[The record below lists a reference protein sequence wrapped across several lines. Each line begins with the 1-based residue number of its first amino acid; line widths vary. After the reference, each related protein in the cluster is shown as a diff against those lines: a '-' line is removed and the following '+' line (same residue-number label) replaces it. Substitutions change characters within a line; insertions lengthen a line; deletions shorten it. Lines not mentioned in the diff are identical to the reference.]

1 MSSSP
6 SRSHRRGIV
15 YGLVL
20 APIFALI
27 GYGLGYVLFMLAS
40 QNFIM
45 VTVANISSTSVIHN
59 VVLSQYAGSTLLPY
73 LFAFLLGVAGLALGY
88 LEFSPDA

>member
-6 SRSHRRGIV
+6 SKSHRRGIV

-27 GYGLGYVLFMLAS
+27 GYGFGYALFMLAS

-45 VTVANISSTSVIHN
+45 VSVANVSSNSVVHS
-59 VVLSQYAGSTLLPY
+59 VVLSQYASATVLPY
-73 LFAFLLGVAGLALGY
+73 FFAFILGVAGLALGY
-88 LEFSPDA
+88 LEFSPDT